1 MERREWE
8 AAEEQQSVAEAWQRA
23 QSRRQEEEDVK
34 PTPEQLQE
42 GYAATNR
49 QQSEAGAAEKFIQEI
64 MAIRGETE
72 YDVLKDVTPI
82 TIETIDAKLSLR
94 EPVTTIERGNV
105 RTAIPLAY
113 RL

>member
-1 MERREWE
+1 VERREWE

-82 TIETIDAKLSLR
+82 TIETIDAKL
-94 EPVTTIERGNV
+94 
-105 RTAIPLAY
+105 
-113 RL
+113 